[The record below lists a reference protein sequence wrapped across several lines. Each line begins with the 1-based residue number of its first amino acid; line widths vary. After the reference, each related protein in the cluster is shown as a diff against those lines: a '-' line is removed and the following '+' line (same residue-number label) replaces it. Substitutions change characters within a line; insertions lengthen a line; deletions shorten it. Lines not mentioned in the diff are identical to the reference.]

1 MMKFLQYQL
10 KMIPCKIWF
19 VQNLLKLQRNYS
31 SGFKVI
37 HVSSNVRK
45 IIVVEFDVEVLV
57 KLILKTPFHMRVTTK
72 SIPLDLGCDPP
83 EPPRGVTVA
92 YVQHVVPYYRPSRR
106 PLNYLKYKKD
116 FDLDVCVR
124 VFKVAIKVNGETIN
138 EQITNLF
145 NFMLKDN
152 AFDQCNN
159 YMRNHVDLQIQSKLY
174 VDAAIGLCKMM
185 NKCIYS

>member
-1 MMKFLQYQL
+1 M
-10 KMIPCKIWF
+10 
-19 VQNLLKLQRNYS
+19 
-31 SGFKVI
+31 
-37 HVSSNVRK
+37 
-45 IIVVEFDVEVLV
+45 EFDVEVLV

-152 AFDQCNN
+152 AFD
-159 YMRNHVDLQIQSKLY
+159 
-174 VDAAIGLCKMM
+174 
-185 NKCIYS
+185 